1 MKVLAIICR
10 ILLGL
15 VFVFFGLNVFLNF
28 LHAAPPPPGTPI
40 GDFTNVMMASGWM
53 KVVGALQILGGLLVW
68 TGGLTPLGLVI
79 LCPIT
84 LNILLFHSLLAG
96 GHGILPGVITALLE
110 LILIVCYKSSFAGI
124 LTTKAT
130 TV

>member
-1 MKVLAIICR
+1 MKVLAVICR

-15 VFVFFGLNVFLNF
+15 LFVFAGLNVFFNF
-28 LHAAPPPPGTPI
+28 VHAAPPPPGTPI
-40 GDFTNVMMASGWM
+40 GDFTSVMMGSGWM
-53 KVVGALQILGGLLVW
+53 KAVGALQVLGGLLVW

-84 LNILLFHSLLAG
+84 VNILLFHSLVAG
-96 GHGILPGVITALLE
+96 GHGILPGIIAALLE
-110 LILIVCYKSSFAGI
+110 LILIVCYKPSFAGI

-130 TV
+130 PV